1 MSAATTVRG
10 MALTRL
16 SNERWGFA
24 SNCFVCEPTNE
35 AGLAIPFFLDEAE
48 GVVVAEFTLDDR
60 FSGAPAYLH
69 GGVTLAILDE
79 AMAWATI
86 AVAGQWAVTHTTA
99 TTFHKPVRVGV
110 AYRVEARVVE
120 ITETRIETTGRVLDE
135 RGVVRAEATAS
146 FVPLGTAQA
155 VDAIGV
161 VPDGS
166 LDGFLRP

>member
-1 MSAATTVRG
+1 MV
-10 MALTRL
+10 MTRL

-24 SNCFVCEPTNE
+24 TNCFVCEPANG
-35 AGLAIPFFLDEAE
+35 AGLAIPFFHDETDD
-48 GVVVAEFTLDDR
+48 VVVADFTLDDR

-86 AVAGQWAVTHTTA
+86 AIAGQWAVTHTTA
-99 TTFHKPVRVGV
+99 TTFHKPVRVGI
-110 AYRVEARVVE
+110 AYRVEGRVAEVA
-120 ITETRIETTGRVLDE
+120 ETSIETTGRVIDV

-146 FVPLGTAQA
+146 FVPLGAAEA

-161 VPDGS
+161 VPDES
-166 LDGFLRP
+166 FDGFLRT